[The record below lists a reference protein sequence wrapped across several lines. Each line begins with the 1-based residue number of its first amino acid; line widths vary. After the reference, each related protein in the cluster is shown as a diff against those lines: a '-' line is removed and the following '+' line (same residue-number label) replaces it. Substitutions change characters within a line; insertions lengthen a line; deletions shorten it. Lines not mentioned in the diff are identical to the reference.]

1 MNDCWR
7 DGGLA
12 VRLTGIEADAPPCEN
27 AMNELSKIDPER
39 KHPAHPPAVERCNRP
54 VIIFLTVC
62 SHQRRRIF
70 DDNRVYQVL
79 LKSWSIAEQWHVGNF
94 VIMPDHIHL
103 IATFDLTTGIK
114 ASVSAWKRYQTKIL
128 GIAWQADFFEH
139 RLRNQSEFDEK
150 AYYIRMNPVRKN
162 MVRTAEEWPY
172 VVDWTTIRDGSFG
185 ELALPKMPNRLA
197 GEL

>member
-1 MNDCWR
+1 MNEQNQLPQRKKLPHEIPSWVEQGERHFITINCGKKDGDQLLR
-7 DGGLA
+7 DGIA
-12 VRLTGIEADAPPCEN
+12 TRLLESARFYEETG
-27 AMNELSKIDPER
+27 KW
-39 KHPAHPPAVERCNRP
+39 
-54 VIIFLTVC
+54 FLW
-62 SHQRRRIF
+62 
-70 DDNRVYQVL
+70 L
-79 LKSWSIAEQWHVGNF
+79 ML
-94 VIMPDHIHL
+94 IMPDHIHL

>member
-1 MNDCWR
+1 MPSSMGWSTGWR

-70 DDNRVYQVL
+70 ADNRVYQVL
-79 LKSWSIAEQWHVGNF
+79 LESWSIAEQWHVGNF

-103 IATFDLTTGIK
+103 FCSPARHDAESITRWTAY
-114 ASVSAWKRYQTKIL
+114 WKRQVSIRLPDLKPVWQRDCWDTQLRGYENYETK
-128 GIAWQADFFEH
+128 WDYV
-139 RLRNQSEFDEK
+139 RN
-150 AYYIRMNPVRKN
+150 NPVRAGL
-162 MVRTAEEWPY
+162 VRRAEDWPFQG
-172 VVDWTTIRDGSFG
+172 VMNCLRW
-185 ELALPKMPNRLA
+185 
-197 GEL
+197 